1 MIRLTDLGNI
11 GPALYEI
18 RQMLGISRR
27 EAARRIAEITGRT
40 ETSVNAQVWEWDR
53 NKRRPDLYSMR
64 YLLDVLDMDLA
75 LVDRID
81 PDAPRTWPRL
91 LDPPDEV
98 TKVRTDTG
106 TLWTRMEV
114 GGHYWT
120 SGGYYPSGVSW
131 SQLLAWGPL
140 EEVKDAETV
149 GEDQPEDQGRP
160 DPGGRAADEAPRS
173 G

>member
-18 RQMLGISRR
+18 REMLGISRR

-64 YLLDVLDMDLA
+64 FLLDVLDMDLA

-98 TKVRTDTG
+98 AKVRTAHTV
-106 TLWTRMEV
+106 WTRMGE
-114 GGHYWT
+114 GGHYW
-120 SGGYYPSGVSW
+120 SAKGWEDGVSW
-131 SQLLAWGPL
+131 AQVLRWGPV
-140 EEVKDAETV
+140 EEVKDEEAV
-149 GEDQPEDQGRP
+149 GEDQPEDPGRP